1 MSQDSHQI
9 YRTIARLG
17 AVVLVLLGAVVLLG
31 WVWNIGFLT
40 TVLPGRITM
49 KPNTAIGFLFLGVAL
64 FLLTRS
70 EKTRRAQL
78 WCAAPAIVVIL
89 AGLLTLFEYLF
100 HVDLRIDQLLFKDLL
115 QFPYPGRMAHI
126 TAVNFCLAGVSVLL
140 LALAPTRAKLSQAL
154 AAITGLSALF
164 AIIGYLY
171 GVPLLYGS
179 IAYTSMALHT
189 GAGFLVG
196 SLSVLFCRPDR
207 GLMSVLTNSYPGG
220 WLARK
225 LLPVAA
231 LAPALLGAVCIQS
244 KLFSSDVR
252 LGIASLV
259 VVQIVLF
266 VALIWILAFVLNRA
280 EAEKATAEDAL
291 ARSEKLL
298 QQSQKMEAI
307 GLLAG
312 GVAHDFN
319 NLLAVINGY
328 SDLLL
333 ERLDLPDLD
342 RRGLEQIKQA
352 GNSAASLT
360 RQLLMLS
367 RQQVVEPVV
376 LNINQTVGNLDKM
389 LRRLIKENI
398 EFSFVLDPQLDRVKA
413 DPGQIEQIVLNLI
426 VNARDAMPNG
436 GKLRIQT
443 KNVEKQNPQAGP
455 EALPGRFV
463 LLEVTDT
470 GTGMDQQTQ
479 AHIFEPFFTTK
490 AVGKGTGLG
499 LATVYG
505 IVKQSNGFIEVQ
517 SAPGRGSSFQ
527 IHLPAETQAGA
538 ALEPG
543 KDMAEPAF
551 SGETVLVVED
561 AKPLR
566 ELICQALSA
575 SGCNVLSAPEGQE
588 ALRIVDQQ
596 KGVIDLLVTDVIMP
610 GMNGPALAKQ
620 VRSLRPEMKILYM
633 TGYSGEF
640 VRSDML
646 VPGVSFIQ
654 KPFTPAD
661 LRRKIHKMLAD
672 KGKADTA
679 TKKAAAAGSAG

>member
-1 MSQDSHQI
+1 MSQDPYKV
-9 YRTIARLG
+9 YRTIARCGSIL
-17 AVVLVLLGAVVLLG
+17 LMLLGILVLLG
-31 WVWNIGFLT
+31 WVFHVGVLT
-40 TVLPGRITM
+40 SVLPGRITM
-49 KPNTAIGFLFLGVAL
+49 KANTAIGFLFLGISL
-64 FLLTRS
+64 FLSTRS
-70 EKTRRAQL
+70 RQSRGTQL
-78 WCAAPAIVVIL
+78 SCAISASIVISL
-89 AGLLTLFEYLF
+89 GLLTLLEYLF
-100 HVDLRIDQLLFKDLL
+100 HADLGIDQLLFRDVAQLS
-115 QFPYPGRMAHI
+115 YPGRMAHI
-126 TAVNFCLAGVSVLL
+126 TAFNFCIAGCSVLL
-140 LALAPTRAKLSQAL
+140 LAFSEKQARLSQGL
-154 AAITGLSALF
+154 AAVTGLSAVF

-179 IAYTSMALHT
+179 IEYTSMALHT
-189 GAGFLVG
+189 GIGFLIG
-196 SLSVLFCRPDR
+196 SLSVLFCRPDH
-207 GLMSVLTNSYPGG
+207 GLMSVLTSPYPGG

-231 LAPALLGAVCIQS
+231 LAPSALGALCIHS
-244 KLFSSDVR
+244 RLFASDVR

-259 VVQIVLF
+259 VAQIVLF
-266 VALIWILAFVLNRA
+266 AAMVWGLAFVLNRS
-280 EAEKATAEDAL
+280 EAEKAVAQDAL

-333 ERLDLPDLD
+333 ERPDLPSTD
-342 RRGLEQIKQA
+342 RRSLEQIKQA
-352 GNSAASLT
+352 GTSAASLT

-413 DPGQIEQIVLNLI
+413 DPGQIEQIVLNLV
-426 VNARDAMPNG
+426 VNARDAMPG
-436 GKLRIQT
+436 GGTLRIQT
-443 KNVEKQNPQAGP
+443 KNVERFAPQAALGT
-455 EALPGRFV
+455 LPGRFV

-470 GTGMDQQTQ
+470 GSGMDQQTQ

-490 AVGKGTGLG
+490 PVGKGTGLG

-505 IVKQSNGFIEVQ
+505 IVKQSNGHIEVQ
-517 SAPGRGSSFQ
+517 STLGRGSSFQ
-527 IHLPAETQAGA
+527 VYLPSEAQASTA
-538 ALEPG
+538 AEPG
-543 KDMAEPAF
+543 KEAADAVF

-561 AKPLR
+561 AEPLR
-566 ELICQALSA
+566 LLICEALKS
-575 SGCNVLSAPEGQE
+575 SGCTVLSAPEAQE
-588 ALRIVDQQ
+588 ALRILNQQ
-596 KGVIDLLVTDVIMP
+596 KGVIHMLVTDVIMP

-620 VRSLRPEMKILYM
+620 VRELRPGIKILYM

-646 VPGVSFIQ
+646 IPGVSFIQ

-661 LRRKIHKMLAD
+661 LRRKIRKMLSDQPA
-672 KGKADTA
+672 A
-679 TKKAAAAGSAG
+679 KAAAAGSTGP